1 LAVQIPEGETPEGQA
16 PEGETPDQKA
26 QDEKGL
32 AYYVYRGC
40 FTIGRIIPRPLAAA
54 LAWAAGR
61 ACAATMADRRVLV
74 GRNLERVAGHPLS
87 RDELDQGIKAS
98 FDTYARYWMEST
110 RATGT
115 GPAELEARMSM
126 EGLHHIDAA
135 LAEGKGAIIAL
146 PHLGSWDFGGAWI
159 ASTGY
164 PLTVVAEEVKPR
176 ALFDW
181 FVEMRAD
188 LGLEVVPLGPQA
200 ASAVGRALRHNRLV
214 ALVSDR
220 DLVGNGAEVEFFG
233 ERTRLPAGP
242 ATMALRTGA
251 AILPAA
257 IYLRPRGRCHAVIR
271 PALPVKPTGQGLR
284 ADITELTQSLARELE
299 ELIRVAPEQWHM
311 MQPNWPSDPGY
322 QA

>member
-1 LAVQIPEGETPEGQA
+1 MAVQTPEDRN
-16 PEGETPDQKA
+16 PEDRGLGD
-26 QDEKGL
+26 KGL
-32 AYYVYRGC
+32 AYYVYRAC
-40 FTIGRIIPRPLAAA
+40 FTIGRITPRPVAAA

-74 GRNLERVAGHPLS
+74 GRNLERVAGRPLS
-87 RDELDQGIKAS
+87 RAELDRGIKAS

-115 GPAELEARMSM
+115 GAGELEARMSM
-126 EGLHHIDAA
+126 EGLDHIDAA
-135 LAEGKGAIIAL
+135 LAAGKGAIIAL

-164 PLTVVAEEVKPR
+164 PLTVVAEEVKPQ
-176 ALFDW
+176 ALFEW

-188 LGLEVVPLGPQA
+188 LGLEVVPLGPRA
-200 ASAVGRALRHNRLV
+200 ASAVGRALRQNRLV

-251 AILPAA
+251 VILPSA
-257 IYLRPRGRCHAVIR
+257 IYLRPRGRCHAVIG
-271 PALPVKPTGQGLR
+271 PALSVEPTGGGLR
-284 ADITELTQSLARELE
+284 ADITALTQALARKLE

-322 QA
+322 RA